1 MREIKFRGKS
11 LDGKWLFGYIYRY
24 VNRDGIDTVA
34 IIEIQNNGFDA
45 TLNLH
50 KISHNTV
57 GQFTGLH
64 DKNGKEIYEGDII
77 RSFDSKGEPII
88 HYIQYDDE
96 EAGFVAV
103 LKGSAKGDFG
113 YGRCCQQWITEC
125 EKEVIGNI
133 HDNPELL
140 K

>member
-1 MREIKFRGKS
+1 MRTIKFRGQFVYKNTQTGENDWVYGD
-11 LDGKWLFGYIYRY
+11 LVQYPEHIGKHRI
-24 VNRDGIDTVA
+24 VNEGINREVLA
-34 IIEIQNNGFDA
+34 Y
-45 TLNLH
+45 
-50 KISHNTV
+50 TV

-77 RSFDSKGEPII
+77 RSFDSKGESVI

-96 EAGFVAV
+96 EAGFVAAF
-103 LKGSAKGDFG
+103 KGSRKGDFG
-113 YGRCCQQWITEC
+113 YGRCDQRWITNC

-133 HDNPELL
+133 HDNLELL

>member
-34 IIEIQNNGFDA
+34 IIEIENNGFDA

-57 GQFTGLH
+57 GQCTCLR
-64 DKNGKEIYEGDII
+64 DKNGKEIYEGDIVRYSLDDRKDVGYI
-77 RSFDSKGEPII
+77 GFHARSASFRVI
-88 HYIQYDDE
+88 
-96 EAGFVAV
+96 
-103 LKGSAKGDFG
+103 AKHTDFG
-113 YGRCCQQWITEC
+113 IGNRGGLHELQL
-125 EKEVIGNI
+125 EVIGNI
-133 HDNPELL
+133 HDNFDLL
-140 K
+140 EGK

>member
-1 MREIKFRGKS
+1 MRTIKFRGQFVYKNTQTGENDWVYGY
-11 LDGKWLFGYIYRY
+11 LVQYPEHIGKHRI
-24 VNRDGIDTVA
+24 VNEGINREVLA
-34 IIEIQNNGFDA
+34 Y
-45 TLNLH
+45 
-50 KISHNTV
+50 TV

-64 DKNGKEIYEGDII
+64 DKNGNEIYEGDII
-77 RSFDSKGEPII
+77 RGFDSKGEPVIHHII
-88 HYIQYDDE
+88 YDDE

-113 YGRCCQQWITEC
+113 YGRCDQRWITEC

-133 HDNPELL
+133 YDNPELL

>member
-1 MREIKFRGKS
+1 MGSE
-11 LDGKWLFGYIYRY
+11 GKWKVGDLHITATKPHIHSLS
-24 VNRDGIDTVA
+24 NKHLIK
-34 IIEIQNNGFDA
+34 IETI
-45 TLNLH
+45 
-50 KISHNTV
+50 

-77 RSFDSKGEPII
+77 RSFDSKGGPII

-96 EAGFVAV
+96 EAGFVTI
-103 LKGSAKGDFG
+103 LKGCKKGDFG
-113 YGRCCQQWITEC
+113 YGRCYQQWITEC

-133 HDNPELL
+133 HDDPELL

>member
-1 MREIKFRGKS
+1 MREIKFRA
-11 LDGKWLFGYIYRY
+11 KWGDLWAHGNLYIRKHEEFGDCAYIIGYTENPSTTIVD
-24 VNRDGIDTVA
+24 VNTI
-34 IIEIQNNGFDA
+34 
-45 TLNLH
+45 
-50 KISHNTV
+50 

-64 DKNGKEIYEGDII
+64 DKNGKKIYEGDII

-96 EAGFVAV
+96 EAGFITI
-103 LKGSAKGDFG
+103 LKGSKKGDFG
-113 YGRCCQQWITEC
+113 YGRCYQQWITEC

-140 K
+140 KQK